1 MRSNTLKILAA
12 AALLALIALAVMPKV
27 VGVGIEDATVTNLVD
42 LLPLEARDQ
51 ITITNNRFDGGWFSS
66 TAVMDIAYSPLGAM
80 LGALPITAQII
91 LDIQHGPILFTP
103 NGLEFGLAYAQIIP
117 KLRNVEL
124 ESALSQLPFDLPSID
139 IGLLAGFD
147 QSLRVGLEVA
157 PINYSD
163 SQGHLLFDGL
173 SGSFVSHG
181 DNSAEFSLSVGKL
194 EAQENGSTIGFT
206 LSGIELT
213 SRTSQLNDVLAP
225 SSAILTIPRITSD
238 TPYPFTVDGILVE
251 SRLQTSTSGAA
262 LTDIYQRLEVASIDS
277 EFPLKSI
284 SWTSEINEIQN
295 DLFQRYYD
303 LLTNLQTQI
312 SFPSSP
318 DTAGTQMNRLSQE
331 LMLVLVQN
339 RLVFNNRI
347 AANAYDGDHSFD
359 LSISWNGLPELDSIT
374 GLNMRTAID
383 ALTVKLDL
391 SLDLAAIMRS
401 PAAEMVDP
409 YVQQQYI
416 RIDNGRILLNG
427 SVEDGELVLNGEHS
441 PGSIILARLG
451 DAPLSPQCH

>member
-147 QSLRVGLEVA
+147 QFLRVGLEVA

-262 LTDIYQRLEVASIDS
+262 LTDIYQRLE
-277 EFPLKSI
+277 
-284 SWTSEINEIQN
+284 
-295 DLFQRYYD
+295 
-303 LLTNLQTQI
+303 
-312 SFPSSP
+312 
-318 DTAGTQMNRLSQE
+318 
-331 LMLVLVQN
+331 
-339 RLVFNNRI
+339 
-347 AANAYDGDHSFD
+347 
-359 LSISWNGLPELDSIT
+359 
-374 GLNMRTAID
+374 
-383 ALTVKLDL
+383 L
-391 SLDLAAIMRS
+391 SLRHI
-401 PAAEMVDP
+401 
-409 YVQQQYI
+409 
-416 RIDNGRILLNG
+416 
-427 SVEDGELVLNGEHS
+427 
-441 PGSIILARLG
+441 
-451 DAPLSPQCH
+451 

>member
-51 ITITNNRFDGGWFSS
+51 ITITSKGFDGGWFSS
-66 TAVMDIAYSPLGAM
+66 SAVMDIAYSPLGAM

-103 NGLEFGLAYAQIIP
+103 NGLEFA
-117 KLRNVEL
+117 
-124 ESALSQLPFDLPSID
+124 
-139 IGLLAGFD
+139 
-147 QSLRVGLEVA
+147 LRVGLEVA

-181 DNSAEFSLSVGKL
+181 DNSVEFSLSVGKL

-213 SRTSQLNDVLAP
+213 SATSQLNDALAP

-251 SRLQTSTSGAA
+251 SRLQTSTAGAA

-303 LLTNLQTQI
+303 LLTNLQTKI
-312 SFPSSP
+312 SSPSSP
-318 DTAGTQMNRLSQE
+318 ATAGTQMNRLSQG

-359 LSISWNGLPELDSIT
+359 LSISWNGLPELDNIT
-374 GLNMRTAID
+374 GLNT
-383 ALTVKLDL
+383 LTVKLTL

-427 SVEDGELVLNGEHS
+427 SVEDGDLVLNGEL
-441 PGSIILARLG
+441 I
-451 DAPLSPQCH
+451 PLDQLF

>member
-1 MRSNTLKILAA
+1 MRSKPLKILAA
-12 AALLALIALAVMPKV
+12 VSLLALVALAVMPKV

-42 LLPLEARDQ
+42 LIPFEARDQ
-51 ITITNNRFDGGWFSS
+51 ITITSNRFEGGWFSS
-66 TAVMDIAYSPLGAM
+66 SAVLDIAYSPLGAL

-103 NGLEFGLAYAQIIP
+103 NGLEFGLAYARIIP
-117 KLRNVEL
+117 KLSNIEL
-124 ESALSQLPFDLPSID
+124 ESALSQLPFELPSVD
-139 IGLLAGFD
+139 IGVLAGFD

-163 SQGHLLFDGL
+163 SQGHLFFDGL

-206 LSGIELT
+206 LSGLELT
-213 SRTSQLNDVLAP
+213 SATSQLNDVLAP

-238 TPYPFTVDGILVE
+238 TPYPFTIDGILAE
-251 SRLQTSTSGAA
+251 SRLQTSTAGAA
-262 LTDIYQRLEVASIDS
+262 QTDIYQHLELASIDS

-295 DLFQRYYD
+295 DLFRRYYD

-312 SFPSSP
+312 SSP
-318 DTAGTQMNRLSQE
+318 ASPATTGAQMNQLSQE

-347 AANAYDGDHSFD
+347 AASAYDGDHSID
-359 LSISWNGLPELDSIT
+359 LSISWNGLPELDDISR
-374 GLNMRTAID
+374 LNMNTAID

-416 RIDNGRILLNG
+416 RLENGRILLNA
-427 SVEDGELVLNGEHS
+427 SVEDGELVLNGE
-441 PGSIILARLG
+441 LT
-451 DAPLSPQCH
+451 PLDQLF

>member
-1 MRSNTLKILAA
+1 MRSNTPKILAA

-27 VGVGIEDATVTNLVD
+27 VGVGIEGATVTNLVD

-66 TAVMDIAYSPLGAM
+66 TAVMDIAYSPLVAM

-147 QSLRVGLEVA
+147 QFLRVGLEVA

-225 SSAILTIPRITSD
+225 SSAILTFPRITSD
-238 TPYPFTVDGILVE
+238 TRYPFTVEGILVE

-262 LTDIYQRLEVASIDS
+262 LT
-277 EFPLKSI
+277 
-284 SWTSEINEIQN
+284 
-295 DLFQRYYD
+295 
-303 LLTNLQTQI
+303 
-312 SFPSSP
+312 
-318 DTAGTQMNRLSQE
+318 
-331 LMLVLVQN
+331 
-339 RLVFNNRI
+339 
-347 AANAYDGDHSFD
+347 
-359 LSISWNGLPELDSIT
+359 
-374 GLNMRTAID
+374 
-383 ALTVKLDL
+383 
-391 SLDLAAIMRS
+391 
-401 PAAEMVDP
+401 
-409 YVQQQYI
+409 
-416 RIDNGRILLNG
+416 
-427 SVEDGELVLNGEHS
+427 
-441 PGSIILARLG
+441 
-451 DAPLSPQCH
+451 

>member
-1 MRSNTLKILAA
+1 MRSKPLKILAA
-12 AALLALIALAVMPKV
+12 VSLLALVALAVMPKV

-42 LLPLEARDQ
+42 LIPFEARDQ
-51 ITITNNRFDGGWFSS
+51 ITITSNRFEGGWFSS
-66 TAVMDIAYSPLGAM
+66 SAVLDIAYSPLGAL

-103 NGLEFGLAYAQIIP
+103 NGLEFGLAYARIIP
-117 KLRNVEL
+117 KLSNIEL
-124 ESALSQLPFDLPSID
+124 ESALSQLPFELPSVD
-139 IGLLAGFD
+139 IGVLAGFD

-163 SQGHLLFDGL
+163 SQGHLFFDGL

-206 LSGIELT
+206 LSGLELT
-213 SRTSQLNDVLAP
+213 SATSQLNDVLAP

-238 TPYPFTVDGILVE
+238 TPYPFTIDGILAE
-251 SRLQTSTSGAA
+251 SRLQTSTAGAA
-262 LTDIYQRLEVASIDS
+262 QTDIYQHLELASIDS

-295 DLFQRYYD
+295 DLFRRYYD

-312 SFPSSP
+312 TSPSSNA
-318 DTAGTQMNRLSQE
+318 TASTQMNRLSQE
-331 LMLVLVQN
+331 LMLVLLQN

-347 AANAYDGDHSFD
+347 VASAYDGDHSID
-359 LSISWNGLPELDSIT
+359 LSISWNGLPELDDISR
-374 GLNMRTAID
+374 LNMNTAID

-416 RIDNGRILLNG
+416 RLENGRILLNA
-427 SVEDGELVLNGEHS
+427 SVEDGELVLNGE
-441 PGSIILARLG
+441 LT
-451 DAPLSPQCH
+451 PLDQLF